1 MNLKKIEEFVM
12 RGVKRFAVLFF
23 ILPVFLFAKENA
35 PVSVDAVSLL
45 KAGNQRYIT
54 GKLKAK
60 SYNAERVEQSKGQNP
75 YAIIL
80 TCSDSRVAP
89 ELLFDE
95 SLGKIFIIRVAGN
108 ITDPVVLGS
117 IEYAAEHLHV
127 PLLVVLGHTKCGAVK
142 ATIEG
147 GHAPKNIDSLVKKI
161 EPAVKKAKDK
171 TKNPDEL
178 LTKAVEEN
186 IYLQIE
192 NATKESKILKELMHE
207 NKFKIMGAMYDIDS
221 GKVEF
226 YSGEAHTH

>member
-1 MNLKKIEEFVM
+1 M
-12 RGVKRFAVLFF
+12 RSVKRFAVLF
-23 ILPVFLFAKENA
+23 IIIPVFLFAKENA

-45 KAGNQRYIT
+45 KAGNQRYMT

-60 SYNAERVEQSKGQNP
+60 NYKAERAEQSKGQNP

-89 ELLFDE
+89 EILFDE

-142 ATIEG
+142 ATLDG
-147 GHAPKNIDSLVKKI
+147 GHAPENISSLVKKI
-161 EPAVKKAKDK
+161 APAVKKAREK
-171 TKNPDEL
+171 TKNTDEL

-186 IYLQIE
+186 VYLQVE
-192 NATKESKILKELMHE
+192 NAAKDSDILKELMHE
-207 NKFKIMGAMYDIDS
+207 NKFKIMGAVYDIDN

-226 YSGEAHTH
+226 YTGAEQKH